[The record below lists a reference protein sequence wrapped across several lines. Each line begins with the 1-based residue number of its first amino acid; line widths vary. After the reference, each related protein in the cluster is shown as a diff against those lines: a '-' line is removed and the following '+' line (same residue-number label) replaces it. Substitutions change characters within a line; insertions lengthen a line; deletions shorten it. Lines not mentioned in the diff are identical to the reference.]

1 MTHSTNFEIFQ
12 PRRWEMPEYSLFPW
26 QPQHRAPIKIVI
38 SVSGRL
44 LRRSHK
50 ADGYVIVD
58 EFYDAAVSG
67 A

>member
-1 MTHSTNFEIFQ
+1 
-12 PRRWEMPEYSLFPW
+12 MPEYSLFPW